1 MTPATSALYMLDA
14 VHDQPVA
21 AEDARQLLFICTTP
35 RSGSHSLCR
44 ALYDLGLGVPEEY
57 FHPNAMA
64 QLAARWAIP
73 SDPASPQW
81 FEAYWQRV
89 QQQRNRNGIVA
100 VSLFGY
106 QTALLTRLLRPTDQ
120 PVFLHLHRLSA
131 TDQISS
137 LIALYQTK
145 KPYENDQQVPQ
156 IPDIGEISP
165 RSIRIL
171 HKWLRMQ
178 NDKWCQF
185 LADKPHLAMT
195 SEELFSH
202 SDKLLTRV
210 VEHGQWPVPRDR
222 IAQVATEVTRS
233 QAYSVNAEIKRRLLA
248 ENAAA
253 FAAIADEGQDGV

>member
-1 MTPATSALYMLDA
+1 MNSVTSTFDMLDA
-14 VHDQPVA
+14 AYDQPMA

-35 RSGSHSLCR
+35 RSGSHRLCR
-44 ALYDLGLGVPEEY
+44 ALYDLGLGVAEEY

-73 SDPASPQW
+73 GEPGSPQR
-81 FEAYWQRV
+81 FDAYWQRV
-89 QQQRNRNGIVA
+89 QQQRNRSGIVA

-106 QTALLTRLLRPTDQ
+106 QAPLLTRLLRPTDR

-131 TDQISS
+131 ADQIAS

-145 KPYENDQQVPQ
+145 MPYENDQQVPL
-156 IPDIGEISP
+156 IPDIAEISP

-178 NDKWCQF
+178 NDKWRQF
-185 LADKPHLAMT
+185 LADKPHLSVT

-202 SDKLLTRV
+202 PEALLARV
-210 VEHGQWPVPRDR
+210 AAHGQWPVPHDR
-222 IAQVATEVTRS
+222 VAQVTAEVTYS
-233 QAYSVNAEIKRRLLA
+233 QAYSVNADIKRQLMA
-248 ENAAA
+248 EHAAV
-253 FAAIADEGQDGV
+253 FAAIAGEGQDGV